1 MFRAILCCCNELT
14 RRYTANPDVYRE
26 DTRQLFA
33 VFFHNLNLEDYPH
46 IIPKVLRD
54 YVEDV
59 FPHIIERIN
68 EEAAWGDAS
77 VRIKKV
83 DVVRLGKLFDQILD
97 GISKK
102 EEKENTEKLMKVF
115 IADIVKK

>member
-1 MFRAILCCCNELT
+1 M
-14 RRYTANPDVYRE
+14 
-26 DTRQLFA
+26 
-33 VFFHNLNLEDYPH
+33 
-46 IIPKVLRD
+46 
-54 YVEDV
+54 
-59 FPHIIERIN
+59 
-68 EEAAWGDAS
+68 
-77 VRIKKV
+77 RIKKV